1 MKLPLSYLKTYLG
14 IQKEADE
21 VADSLTLLGLEVE
34 KIINKEPSFLHV
46 VCAEILSVKP
56 DKGLLLLEVT
66 DGKKN
71 YSIVCGDLTCKKKE
85 RVAFAPPGA
94 KLFAEGSVKTIEK
107 AEIKGIPSS
116 GMLCSGFELGI
127 SEDKEQ
133 VYRLDVTIAVG
144 TDLVSILWDPV
155 LDISLTPNLGHCQS
169 ILGIA
174 RELAAFWKIPL
185 QIPVYLVKE
194 EIPLPGDLVAIK
206 DPHDCPRYAYR
217 VMQGVTVGPS
227 PIWLKRKIE
236 LLGLRSIN
244 NIVDCTNLIMME
256 YGQPLHAFDLRKIE
270 GKIEVD
276 LSSEDTSFHFLD
288 EITRNVPKGSL
299 FIKDQKKPLVLAGIM
314 GGLNSGVT
322 DETKEILIESA
333 FFEPSLIRKTAKRL
347 AIRTDSSQRFEK
359 GVDPNGTLFALDAAA
374 FLMQKVAG
382 GKISKFSNL
391 QKKEFTPKKI
401 RCRMQR
407 VESILGQKISL
418 SEAEGIFKRLGFEC
432 KLESQEILVSVPA
445 YRFDLNTEIDLIE
458 EIARIYGYNHFELT
472 APYFTHSSVPNHPFF
487 FFEDKIRRSL
497 VSENLTEILTADLIS
512 PNLASL
518 VQDSGQIEVLHSKSE
533 EHKFLRT
540 SLLPGILQ
548 VLKYNLS
555 HKNNDIRGFELGR
568 IHFKKDDKYLEQ
580 NMAAIVLMGKEIP
593 PHFDNGKDVDFF
605 TLKGVVENLLLSL
618 SLLEKAKFTPS
629 SNPSFHPFRQ
639 ASLWI
644 DDQEIGMLGE
654 VHPALLEKCDIKTKV
669 YYSECNLFNLMRLAP
684 TSHKLEA
691 LPIYPGSERDLT
703 ITLPDELPI
712 ETILDKI
719 YSLRSSLLEKVELT
733 SLYKSE
739 KIGTDKKN
747 ATFRFVYRRLD
758 KTLTFEEAEK
768 EHNRICDALLSN
780 LLP

>member
-14 IQKEADE
+14 VQKDADE

-34 KIINKEPSFLHV
+34 KILNKEPSFLHV
-46 VCAEILSVKP
+46 VCGEILSVKP
-56 DKGLLLLEVT
+56 EKGLLLLEMT

-71 YSIVCGDLTCKKKE
+71 YSIVCGDPTCKKGE

-94 KLFAEGSVKTIEK
+94 KLFSEGSVKTIEK
-107 AEIKGIPSS
+107 AEIRGIHSS

-133 VYRLDVTIAVG
+133 VYRLDETIPVG

-169 ILGIA
+169 VLGIA

-185 QIPVYLVKE
+185 QIPVYPVKE
-194 EIPLPGDLVAIK
+194 EISLPAHLVSIK
-206 DPHDCPRYAYR
+206 AAECPRYAYR
-217 VMQGVTVGPS
+217 VMHGVKVGPS
-227 PIWLKRKIE
+227 PIWLKRKVE

-256 YGQPLHAFDLRKIE
+256 YGQPLHAFDLGKIE
-270 GKIEVD
+270 GKVEVE
-276 LSSEDTSFHFLD
+276 LSSEEISFHFLD
-288 EITRNVPKGSL
+288 EITRTVPKGSL

-322 DETKEILIESA
+322 EETKEILIESA
-333 FFEPSLIRKTAKRL
+333 FFDPALIRKTAKRL
-347 AIRTDSSQRFEK
+347 GVRSDSSQRFEK

-374 FLMQKVAG
+374 VLMQKVAG
-382 GKISKFSNL
+382 GKISKASNL
-391 QKKEFTPKKI
+391 QTKEFLPKKI
-401 RCRMQR
+401 RCRIKR

-418 SEAEGIFKRLGFEC
+418 SEAEGIFKRLGFDC
-432 KLESQEILVSVPA
+432 KIENQEILVSVPA
-445 YRFDLNTEIDLIE
+445 FRFDLNAEIDLIE

-472 APYFTHSSVPNHPFF
+472 PPYFTHSSVPNHPFF
-487 FFEDKIRRSL
+487 HFEQKIRETL
-497 VSENLTEILTADLIS
+497 VSQNLTEILTADLIS
-512 PNLASL
+512 PSLASL

-540 SLLPGILQ
+540 SLLPGVLQ

-555 HKNNDIRGFELGR
+555 HKNNEVRGFELGR
-568 IHFKKDDKYLEQ
+568 IHFKKDEKYLEQ

-593 PHFDNGKDVDFF
+593 PHFDNGKEVDFF
-605 TLKGVVENLLLSL
+605 SLKGVVENLLLSL
-618 SLLEKAKFTPS
+618 SLLDKAKFTS
-629 SNPSFHPFRQ
+629 SSHPSFHPFRQ

-644 DDQEIGMLGE
+644 EGQEIGVLGE
-654 VHPALLEKCDIKTKV
+654 IHPALLDKCDIKTKV
-669 YYSECNLFNLMRLAP
+669 FYSECNLFTLLKLAP
-684 TSHKLEA
+684 TSHKLVA

-712 ETILDKI
+712 ALILEKI
-719 YSLRSSLLEKVELT
+719 SALHSTLLEKVELT
-733 SLYKSE
+733 SLYKSD
-739 KIGTDKKN
+739 KIGIGKKN

-768 EHNRICDALLSN
+768 EHNRICESILNN
-780 LLP
+780 LP